1 MYNLVEIYFSDSM
14 DKEEIYQKEN
24 MNKIWDQLV
33 VKSITVRN
41 EL

>member
-24 MNKIWDQLV
+24 MTKNWD
-33 VKSITVRN
+33 
-41 EL
+41 